1 MRNDTHD
8 KVANEQIAVMHE
20 LAKIGEQLDL
30 LLGRAYKSIED
41 QVMLQANMDPVARE
55 AASNL
60 LRQTDPYRWVH
71 LSRDTLQQ
79 GVMFLHRA
87 MEQPDRF

>member
-8 KVANEQIAVMHE
+8 KVMNEQIAVQHE

-41 QVMLQANMDPVARE
+41 QVMLQALMDPAARE
-55 AASNL
+55 ASAHL
-60 LRQTDPYRWVH
+60 LRKTDPYRWVH
-71 LSRDTLQQ
+71 LSRDALQQ
-79 GVMFLHRA
+79 GVMFLQRA

>member
-1 MRNDTHD
+1 MYNAAHD
-8 KVANEQIAVMHE
+8 KVATEQIAVLRE

-30 LLGRAYKSIED
+30 LIERAYKSIDD
-41 QVMLQANMDPVARE
+41 QVILQSYMDPADRE
-55 AASNL
+55 NASAF
-60 LRQTDPYRWVH
+60 LRRTDPYRWIR

-79 GVMFLHRA
+79 GIMFLQRS